1 MNSVVA
7 PLMLGLVPLIRA
19 TKDYRRKTNRSGDE
33 TEHHPALRD
42 GGPAGSGKTLNLAGT
57 RFESCRTRIPS
68 THDKNIISRFGY

>member
-33 TEHHPALRD
+33 TERHPALRD
-42 GGPAGSGKTLNLAGT
+42 GGPAGSGKT
-57 RFESCRTRIPS
+57 
-68 THDKNIISRFGY
+68 